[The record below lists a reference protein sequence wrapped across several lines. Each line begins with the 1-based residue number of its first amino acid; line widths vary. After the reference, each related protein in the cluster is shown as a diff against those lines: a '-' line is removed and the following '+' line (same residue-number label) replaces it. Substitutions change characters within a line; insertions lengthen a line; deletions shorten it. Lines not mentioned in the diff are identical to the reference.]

1 MAPTAVLLKLTTT
14 TTAMTT
20 TTNNNLSA
28 YIANNSVVNSA
39 FFFGTFQDTAVWSI
53 NLSIRTIV
61 PSTNSAGLFR
71 TVMIAIPFIRHIIF
85 LFSSLSVFLSNL
97 TVPVAAYFPL
107 STGSTARKT
116 ESIVDSIR
124 LVFFF
129 SLIIF
134 KTLSSSTPPINQR
147 WYRI

>member
-1 MAPTAVLLKLTTT
+1 MINNYVTITSFIQSHLLSRYMAPTAVHFKHITTT
-14 TTAMTT
+14 TTMTT
-20 TTNNNLSA
+20 ITINSLSA
-28 YIANNSVVNSA
+28 YISNTSVVNST
-39 FFFGTFQDTAVWSI
+39 FFFGTFQDTAVRSI

-61 PSTNSAGLFR
+61 PSTNSAGPFH

-107 STGSTARKT
+107 PTGSTARKT

-124 LVFFF
+124 LVFF
-129 SLIIF
+129 SH
-134 KTLSSSTPPINQR
+134 
-147 WYRI
+147 